1 MGYSNMT
8 HDMKFCNM
16 DFSYYVNNI
25 ALEVGILPESRSY
38 RWNDIL
44 FPKNI
49 SHKYTCM
56 WYIFFRQLFARLC

>member
-56 WYIFFRQLFARLC
+56 